1 MKIAR
6 LLWITLVLMPE
17 SAFAQ
22 TNIPGQFSCD
32 PKLRAEFH
40 DAYLKFDE
48 LTSAEAIR
56 QWKTRPVLRFEGFN
70 ATTYGF
76 TRAEF
81 YRWHVPVPGREGYDQ
96 GGMSNSTDRLA
107 LAVHVLGAQG
117 ERWFELA
124 NVEQESD
131 ESLFIQRW
139 GLHESDNNSGDTNPQ
154 DGAASKSDEMAAW
167 LHLQLATPDTKLPLF
182 LLAYQ
187 HDSSGVYQAETID
200 HHLLLDLR
208 EGKPEIVTVMTCKT
222 FEPIGG
228 ACSAQDEAWEGNTTI
243 QCPWDAAAGDF
254 HCTVTAPYGSPH
266 AARTAQTEFYLLSH
280 KPVEPR
286 AKHADAFA
294 DVGQLALRIREN
306 PTAETRDVFVSDV
319 FSQQAHPHTLGS
331 TTLLQR
337 FKNVLPDSEVFV
349 FASVGP
355 GDMINA
361 HLSLV
366 ILHGKDKPTIQSIP
380 KWGIAGD
387 QTDEFKRVFGQE
399 EVVPLTATDLE
410 DLSVY
415 TPIAHDTYRT
425 HVLEQ
430 RPGFS
435 AFDVIVTAPQKEQN
449 AVHIVYWVGLEAV
462 DGKLIANAVRLAGD
476 SSVYG
481 GCGHEFLEATASLIH
496 KKTGS
501 AEATVRVQGQFQPE
515 YSDPYPTEGPN
526 CVWNGVLHWKAGAGF
541 RVKKLGDDCKA
552 PHHELK
558 ITEDGEI
565 STQSAPKSP

>member
-1 MKIAR
+1 MKMPA
-6 LLWITLVLMPE
+6 LLWIAISLMPGC
-17 SAFAQ
+17 AFAQ
-22 TNIPGQFSCD
+22 TEAPGQFSCD

-40 DAYLKFDE
+40 KAYLRFDQM
-48 LTSAEAIR
+48 TSAEAMQ
-56 QWKTRPVLRFEGFN
+56 QWKARPVLRFEGFN
-70 ATTYGF
+70 AAIYGF

-96 GGMSNSTDRLA
+96 GAMSNSTDRLA
-107 LAVHVLGAQG
+107 LAVRVLGPKE

-124 NVEQESD
+124 NVEQDSD

-139 GLHESDNNSGDTNPQ
+139 GLHESDSNSGDAGPP
-154 DGAASKSDEMAAW
+154 GEAASKSDEMAAW
-167 LHLQLATPDTKLPLF
+167 LHLQFATPDTKLPLF
-182 LLAYQ
+182 LLDYQ
-187 HDSSGVYQAETID
+187 HDSSGTYQAETID

-208 EGKPEIVTVMTCKT
+208 KGTPQIITVLTCSV

-228 ACSAQDEAWEGNTTI
+228 ACSAQDKAWEGNTVI
-243 QCPWDAAAGDF
+243 QCPWDATASDF
-254 HCTVTAPYGSPH
+254 YCTLTAPYGSPH

-280 KPVEPR
+280 KPVKSS
-286 AKHADAFA
+286 AKHAEVFA
-294 DVGQLALRIREN
+294 DVGQLALHIRDN
-306 PTAETRDVFVSDV
+306 PTAETKDVFVSNV
-319 FSQQAHPHTLGS
+319 HSQQAHPLTSGS

-349 FASVGP
+349 FASAGP
-355 GDMINA
+355 GDMTNA
-361 HLSLV
+361 HLTLV
-366 ILHGKDKPTIQSIP
+366 TLRDNDKPVIQSIP

-387 QTDEFKRVFGQE
+387 QTDEFKRVFGQD
-399 EVVPLTATDLE
+399 EVVPLTANDLE
-410 DLSVY
+410 ELSVY
-415 TPIAHDTYRT
+415 VPIAHDSYRT
-425 HVLEQ
+425 HILEQ

-462 DGKLIANAVRLAGD
+462 DGKLLANAVRLAGD

-481 GCGHEFLEATASLIH
+481 GCGHEFLEATATLIR
-496 KKTGS
+496 KKAGS

-515 YSDPYPTEGPN
+515 YSDPYPTEGPH

-541 RVKKLGDDCKA
+541 RVRKLGEDCKV
-552 PHHELK
+552 PHQELR

-565 STQSAPKSP
+565 SAQGAPKSP